1 MSRSKISTPE
11 LGREY
16 LLSNEDD
23 IIQEMVNE
31 MEDQMLRMY
40 ADEDKHMPRQVH
52 TKSHGCVKGIF
63 KVAPNLDPDCRKGV
77 FKEPRDYH
85 CWVRFSNANLPP
97 ESDKK
102 KDIRGIAIKLMGVQG
117 EKILN
122 GKRKEETQDFLLMSS
137 ETFFSKNIKQFG
149 PLLRAATAEDSK
161 KLVLKYAL
169 THLKV
174 IMRLVK
180 SRVKCDNPLNIPYW
194 STQPYRFGKQQDKAV
209 KYFLEPSKDNVIIN
223 EDINEYAYLRINMAQ
238 TLNDHAAEFDF
249 YVQFQTDPVEMPIEN
264 PTVAWDSQF
273 VKLATLIIPAQ
284 QFDSKEQME
293 VGENMS
299 FNAWH
304 SLPDHRPLGNFNRAR
319 KRAYIAMSKFRH
331 EYNGTTDEE
340 PKDSPDFLA
349 DTRIPEDNTIP
360 PKIPTKGVIEMQAQV
375 TVDCSKEIAFNFIT
389 SGAELPNWL
398 KKVGKIPSALNAEN
412 ITKTYNKSGD
422 QRIVYFDGGESVHEE
437 LLTFNPFANY
447 SYKASKFTNVLKKF
461 SDEAYSQVWFD
472 TIGDQTRI
480 TWNYVYT
487 AKNFIARFLLKFILG
502 LIKYEEFMEESL
514 ENAKDY
520 IENGD

>member
-1 MSRSKISTPE
+1 MSKSGNSTPE

-16 LLSNEDD
+16 LLSNEDA

-40 ADEDKHMPRQVH
+40 ADDDKHMPRQVH

-63 KVAPNLDPDCRKGV
+63 KVEPNLDAKYRVGV
-77 FKEPRDYH
+77 FKERKEYN

-102 KDIRGIAIKLMGVQG
+102 KDIRGIAIKLMGVEG
-117 EKILN
+117 DKILN
-122 GKRKEETQDFLLMSS
+122 GKQNEKTQDFLLMSS
-137 ETFFSKNIKQFG
+137 ETFFSKNIKEFS
-149 PLLRAATAEDSK
+149 PLLRAATAENSK

-180 SRVKCDNPLNIPYW
+180 SRVACDNPLNIPYW
-194 STQPYRFGKQQDKAV
+194 STQPYRFGDQDTAV
-209 KYFLEPSKDNVIIN
+209 KYYLEPSKENEILN
-223 EDINEYAYLRINMAQ
+223 EDVNEYSYLRINMAQ
-238 TLNDHAAEFDF
+238 TLSVHAQEFEF
-249 YVQFQTDPVEMPIEN
+249 YVQFQNDPVTMPIED
-264 PTVAWDSQF
+264 PTVPWDSEF
-273 VKLATLIIPAQ
+273 VQVGTLVIPAQ
-284 QFDSKEQME
+284 QFDSTEQME
-293 VGENMS
+293 YGENLS

-304 SLPDHRPLGNFNRAR
+304 ALPEHRPLGNFNRAR
-319 KRAYIAMSKFRH
+319 KRAYVAMSKFRH
-331 EYNGTTDEE
+331 EYNGTPDKE
-340 PKDSPDFLA
+340 PRDSADFL
-349 DTRIPEDNTIP
+349 DGTHIPEGSTIP

-375 TVDCSKEIAFNFIT
+375 IVDCSKEIAFNFIT

-398 KKVGKIPSALNAEN
+398 KKVGKIPAALNAEN
-412 ITKTYNKSGD
+412 LGKTYNKSGD

-472 TIGDQTRI
+472 TMDDQTRI
-480 TWNYVYT
+480 TWNYIYT
-487 AKNFIARFLLKFILG
+487 AKNFIARFLLKFILR